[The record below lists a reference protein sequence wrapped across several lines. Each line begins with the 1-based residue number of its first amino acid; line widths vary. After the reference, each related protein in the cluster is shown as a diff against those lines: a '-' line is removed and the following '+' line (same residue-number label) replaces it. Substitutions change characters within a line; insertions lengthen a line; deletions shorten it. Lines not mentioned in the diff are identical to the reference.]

1 MIVAVQFVWR
11 DWGKLRSTTVRSFL
25 TSLGHYIKKPLTSSQ
40 AKINTGRMGCTT
52 CSHWPVY
59 RKCVS
64 VAEFVPSICMI
75 LYGPLLIWKLCKYID
90 YVPFQPFCCH
100 WKPVL
105 RRLTQYVWV
114 QYAGYWDRG
123 VSNGLHCECWSNP
136 FRPKRNKYRTYF
148 IDASFVS
155 RGRALYSHQARV
167 SVGYMGRFYV

>member
-1 MIVAVQFVWR
+1 M
-11 DWGKLRSTTVRSFL
+11 D
-25 TSLGHYIKKPLTSSQ
+25 
-40 AKINTGRMGCTT
+40 CTT
-52 CSHWPVY
+52 CNRWSVY

-64 VAEFVPSICMI
+64 VAEFVLLICMI
-75 LYGPLLIWKLCKYID
+75 LYGPLLIWKLLCKYID

-114 QYAGYWDRG
+114 QYAGYWDRR

-136 FRPKRNKYRTYF
+136 FTPKRNKYRTYF

-155 RGRALYSHQARV
+155 RGRVLYSHQARIDWLH
-167 SVGYMGRFYV
+167 GTQNLKRLRHQKQGTAPTFIINDCTQTER